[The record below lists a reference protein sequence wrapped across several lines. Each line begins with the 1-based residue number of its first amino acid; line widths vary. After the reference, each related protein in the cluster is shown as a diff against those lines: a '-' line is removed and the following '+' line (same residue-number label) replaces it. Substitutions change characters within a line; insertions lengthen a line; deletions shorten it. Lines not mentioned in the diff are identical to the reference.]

1 MPLHHSKVTPVLV
14 VSRKKE
20 QEVLIG
26 DGIVVKILA
35 ISGDRVKIGVT
46 APLAVSVLR
55 GELLSKKKKQRKNGM
70 ERPTT

>member
-1 MPLHHSKVTPVLV
+1 MLV

-20 QEVLIG
+20 EEVLIG

-35 ISGDRVKIGVT
+35 ISGDRVKLGVT
-46 APLAVSVLR
+46 APVAVSALR
-55 GELLSKKKKQRKNGM
+55 GELLPKKKKQRKNGM

>member
-1 MPLHHSKVTPVLV
+1 MLV

-26 DGIVVKILA
+26 DEIVVKILE

-55 GELLSKKKKQRKNGM
+55 GELLHKKKKQRKNGM